1 MFGCCALQM
10 LVKICFFNV
19 FVQKAEK
26 VRKSKYLDQHL
37 ECPAPK
43 EWLKYSAI
51 DVSAVYGL
59 LTPIKN
65 KKVIHVQ
72 TFIFNTAI

>member
-1 MFGCCALQM
+1 MLHTPNASQNMFFQCFCAKKL
-10 LVKICFFNV
+10 K
-19 FVQKAEK
+19 K
-26 VRKSKYLDQHL
+26 VRKGKYLDQHL

-51 DVSAVYGL
+51 EVSAVYGL